1 MVFLSLSCVR
11 RSRVTEEETLTQV
24 RKKIMEISL
33 LTDIGQKRSNN
44 QDFVN
49 KFVNKAGVTL
59 VIVADGMGGHRAGN
73 IASEMSVTDLGRD
86 WINTDLRE
94 LSHIRDWMIAA
105 IDEENR
111 KIYELGQNEEYKGMG
126 TTMEVLAVVDNAVI
140 FAHVGDSRISLIR
153 NGEYKQLTND
163 HSLVNALIKAGQL
176 TEEEAAVHPQRNI
189 ITQSIGQAA
198 PVEADLGVQQL
209 EPGDYILANS
219 DGLTNMISIEQ
230 IIHIVNS
237 PGFVEEKTSRL
248 VAAANEAGGYDNI
261 TVALIKVE
269 SEEG

>member
-1 MVFLSLSCVR
+1 MLSIWFAKRLLSYP
-11 RSRVTEEETLTQV
+11 
-24 RKKIMEISL
+24 
-33 LTDIGQKRSNN
+33 G
-44 QDFVN
+44 
-49 KFVNKAGVTL
+49 
-59 VIVADGMGGHRAGN
+59 
-73 IASEMSVTDLGRD
+73 
-86 WINTDLRE
+86 
-94 LSHIRDWMIAA
+94 
-105 IDEENR
+105 
-111 KIYELGQNEEYKGMG
+111 
-126 TTMEVLAVVDNAVI
+126 
-140 FAHVGDSRISLIR
+140 
-153 NGEYKQLTND
+153 
-163 HSLVNALIKAGQL
+163 LVNALIKAGQL

-198 PVEADLGVQQL
+198 PIEADLGVQQL

-230 IIHIVNS
+230 IVHIVNS

>member
-1 MVFLSLSCVR
+1 M
-11 RSRVTEEETLTQV
+11 LTQV
-24 RKKIMEISL
+24 RKKTMEISL

-49 KFVNKAGVTL
+49 KFVNQAGVTL
-59 VIVADGMGGHRAGN
+59 VVVADGMGG
-73 IASEMSVTDLGRD
+73 VTDLGRD
-86 WINTDLRE
+86 WINTDFRE
-94 LSHIRDWMIAA
+94 LSQIRDWMIAA
-105 IDEENR
+105 IDAENR

-126 TTMEVLAVVDNAVI
+126 TTIEVLAFVDNAVI
-140 FAHVGDSRISLIR
+140 FAHVGDSRIALIR

-198 PVEADLGVQQL
+198 PIEADLGVQQL

-219 DGLTNMISIEQ
+219 DGLTNMISVEQ
-230 IIHIVNS
+230 IVHIVNS

-248 VAAANEAGGYDNI
+248 VAAANEAGGLDNI

>member
-1 MVFLSLSCVR
+1 M
-11 RSRVTEEETLTQV
+11 LTQV
-24 RKKIMEISL
+24 RKKTMEISL

-49 KFVNKAGVTL
+49 KFVNQAGVTL
-59 VIVADGMGGHRAGN
+59 VVVADGMGGHRAGN

-86 WINTDLRE
+86 WINTDFRE
-94 LSHIRDWMIAA
+94 LSQIRDWMIAA
-105 IDEENR
+105 IDAENR

-126 TTMEVLAVVDNAVI
+126 TTIEVLAFVDNAVI
-140 FAHVGDSRISLIR
+140 FAHVGDSRIALIR

-198 PVEADLGVQQL
+198 PIEADLGVQQL

-219 DGLTNMISIEQ
+219 DGLTNMLSEEMIET
-230 IIHIVNS
+230 IVNQEGTLS
-237 PGFVEEKTSRL
+237 DKVTEL
-248 VAAANEAGGYDNI
+248 INQANEAGGADNI
-261 TVALIKVE
+261 TVLLIEFKE
-269 SEEG
+269 DAA

>member
-1 MVFLSLSCVR
+1 M
-11 RSRVTEEETLTQV
+11 LTQV
-24 RKKIMEISL
+24 RKKTMEISL

-49 KFVNKAGVTL
+49 KFVNQAGVTL
-59 VIVADGMGGHRAGN
+59 VVVADGMGGHRAGN

-86 WINTDLRE
+86 WINTDFRE
-94 LSHIRDWMIAA
+94 LSQIRDWMIAA
-105 IDEENR
+105 IDAENR

-126 TTMEVLAVVDNAVI
+126 TTIEVLAFVDNAVI
-140 FAHVGDSRISLIR
+140 FAHVGDSRIALIR

-198 PVEADLGVQQL
+198 PIEADLGVQQL

-219 DGLTNMISIEQ
+219 DGLTNMISVEQ
-230 IIHIVNS
+230 IVHIVNS
-237 PGFVEEKTSRL
+237 PGFVEEKASRL
-248 VAAANEAGGYDNI
+248 VAAANEAGGLDNI